1 MTHDGI
7 RAPRLE
13 TLQTRAVLPTHVH
26 SFTKMEYTM
35 TEINKEQVEN
45 RVRDWKKRVTDLYS
59 DINLWLKDTEYTFK
73 KGSKITMYEELMSQ
87 FGIPASEIDTA
98 DVHKGKHFILSIKP
112 KGIWII
118 GANGRIDILTTKGSY
133 MLVDTADEF
142 SKPQWKLLN
151 GNKKNGMEFNKQT
164 FIQLLK

>member
-1 MTHDGI
+1 
-7 RAPRLE
+7 
-13 TLQTRAVLPTHVH
+13 
-26 SFTKMEYTM
+26 
-35 TEINKEQVEN
+35 
-45 RVRDWKKRVTDLYS
+45 
-59 DINLWLKDTEYTFK
+59 
-73 KGSKITMYEELMSQ
+73 MYEELMSQ

-112 KGIWII
+112 KGLWII

-151 GNKKNGMEFNKQT
+151 GNKKNGCNRKPNDRCNGRIRFFKPNMICNVQCPDNDA
-164 FIQLLK
+164 ING